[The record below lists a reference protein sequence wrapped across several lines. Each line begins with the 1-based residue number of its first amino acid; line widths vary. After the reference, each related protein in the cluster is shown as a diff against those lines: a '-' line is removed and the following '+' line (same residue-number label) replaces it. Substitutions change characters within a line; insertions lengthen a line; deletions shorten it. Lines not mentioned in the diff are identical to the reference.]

1 MEIAVGRET
10 QYRRVLIRNTQDDKL
25 FKVNVDL
32 ANWTEDALYALA
44 GRHMGLAELVSDHYA
59 KLHGALDQE
68 LQNTVTAEVEDK
80 LDRCGRGIEVNH
92 HVPRSR

>member
-32 ANWTEDALYALA
+32 ANWTEDALYAL
-44 GRHMGLAELVSDHYA
+44 
-59 KLHGALDQE
+59 GAVIRASLN
-68 LQNTVTAEVEDK
+68 LSVTITPSYTA
-80 LDRCGRGIEVNH
+80 
-92 HVPRSR
+92 RSIKNCKIR